1 MQEFYENTFL
11 SADILI
17 IAVEKKPFWL
27 STKKAVFS
35 ELLTDMFS

>member
-1 MQEFYENTFL
+1 MQEFDVNIVL
-11 SADILI
+11 STDI

>member
-1 MQEFYENTFL
+1 MQDFDVNIVIST
-11 SADILI
+11 DI

-27 STKKAVFS
+27 SAKKAVFS